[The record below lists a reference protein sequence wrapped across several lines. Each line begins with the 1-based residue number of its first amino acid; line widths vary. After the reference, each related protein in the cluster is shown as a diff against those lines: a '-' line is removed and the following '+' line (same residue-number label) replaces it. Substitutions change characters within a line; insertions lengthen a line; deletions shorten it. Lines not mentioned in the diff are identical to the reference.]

1 VFPYFDHA
9 IVVALHA
16 IYALTGLGEDKLVN
30 AALTNLTL
38 ETVGVI

>member
-1 VFPYFDHA
+1 MFPDFDHA
-9 IVVALHA
+9 VAVALHA

-30 AALTNLTL
+30 AALTNLTF